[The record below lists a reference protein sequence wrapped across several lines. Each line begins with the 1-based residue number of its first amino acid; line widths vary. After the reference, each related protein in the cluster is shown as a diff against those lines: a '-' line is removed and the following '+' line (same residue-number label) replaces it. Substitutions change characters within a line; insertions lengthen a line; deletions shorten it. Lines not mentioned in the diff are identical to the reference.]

1 MTRRGFMKVA
11 AMGTGSV
18 AAGGGMASDGGS
30 RSDAQ
35 SVTGAETGDRF
46 VRVGE
51 SDGKWWFLQPDG
63 KRTLFSGVANVAY
76 EDAPCTMS
84 GVKRYA
90 RNHQVR
96 GAGGLGKKD
105 GRTASG
111 LGIQSGHDQL
121 PAPDPRHAVR
131 FRHCARP

>member
-51 SDGKWWFLQPDG
+51 SDGKWWFLQEDG
-63 KRTLFSGVANVAY
+63 
-76 EDAPCTMS
+76 
-84 GVKRYA
+84 
-90 RNHQVR
+90 
-96 GAGGLGKKD
+96 
-105 GRTASG
+105 
-111 LGIQSGHDQL
+111 L
-121 PAPDPRHAVR
+121 PAVSSLY
-131 FRHCARP
+131 FRRGWRMGLAKAPFRSGCCELCCIVD